1 MLKNSTFEALLNL
14 GGKEK
19 YFGGKIRTFLEREV
33 YMLLAS
39 LLSSGN
45 FIMTNKILIKV
56 VGTDAAIILGELCS
70 EYDYWEQRG
79 ELTDNEWFY
88 STRENIENNT
98 GLSEYKQRIAINQ
111 LIKMKFIEVKRM
123 GIPCKVYYK
132 LNEANILEC
141 YTNTQEKLIE
151 VAKNP
156 VVKNL
161 DNKGLKNSN
170 TSSENFNEQVSQ
182 NLDVNNNNNNNK
194 YTQKAD
200 EAEEKI
206 KYATKVE
213 LTENEYQRLINE
225 HGEEKTNQLI
235 KQLDLYK
242 KATGKRYESDYA
254 AILYWV
260 IERVKEI
267 DKNVINKQEN
277 KKFKKQKNNFEQRE
291 YPSGYFNQFI
301 KNGGKNEENI

>member
-1 MLKNSTFEALLNL
+1 
-14 GGKEK
+14 
-19 YFGGKIRTFLEREV
+19 
-33 YMLLAS
+33 MLLAS

-182 NLDVNNNNNNNK
+182 NLDVNNNNNNNNNK

-200 EAEEKI
+200 EVEEKI